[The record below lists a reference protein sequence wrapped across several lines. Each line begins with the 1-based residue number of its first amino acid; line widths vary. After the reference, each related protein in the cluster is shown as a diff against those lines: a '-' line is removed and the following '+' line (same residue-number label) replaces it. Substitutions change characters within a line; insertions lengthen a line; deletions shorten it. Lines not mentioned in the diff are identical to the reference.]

1 MIKILY
7 VHGYKG
13 DKYGSSFQSLVKYAD
28 AFGVKGYSLLRRSVS
43 VIGSSET
50 GSLQSALIAG
60 LMPCWLMPQV

>member
-13 DKYGSSFQSLVKYAD
+13 DKYGSSFRSLVKYAD
-28 AFGVKGYSLLRRSVS
+28 AFGAKGYSLLRRSVN
-43 VIGSSET
+43 VIWSSET